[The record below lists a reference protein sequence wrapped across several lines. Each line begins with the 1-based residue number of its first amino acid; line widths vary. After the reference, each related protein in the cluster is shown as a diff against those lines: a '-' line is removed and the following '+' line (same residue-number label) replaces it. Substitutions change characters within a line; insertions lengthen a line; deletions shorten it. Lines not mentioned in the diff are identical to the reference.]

1 MKTAL
6 VPSVATLSLLHELT
20 QRQEQVVFVYKAPT
34 NTFDYVNPVFETVWA
49 RTRSSILNN
58 PALLL
63 RAIHPEDLT
72 YLRECYEEIFED
84 KKKTVEFR
92 ILLPSKGERRIR
104 LQAFLAESATGE
116 AVIVGMGED
125 VTARKAYQDNL
136 QKFST
141 KKNSILEILA
151 HDLAGPLGT
160 IQSLSKL
167 LATNTQDYQNTR
179 VSELIELIHRTSA
192 GGVHL
197 IRDFIKQEFLESA
210 QVTLLKSR
218 VDLVEKLLL
227 QIEQYQQ
234 SQLQLAKTFILET
247 SAPKIFVA
255 LDEDKFLQVVNNLIS
270 NAIKFTPDE
279 GHIRVC
285 LQEKEH
291 VVLLTV
297 ADNGIGIPLALQA
310 GLFEKFTKAR
320 RPGIRGEESVGLGMS
335 IIKTIV
341 EWHGGKI
348 WFQSKENEGSTFF
361 VEIPKE

>member
-6 VPSVATLSLLHELT
+6 TPSVATLSLLHELT
-20 QRQEQVVFVYKAPT
+20 QRQQQVVFVYQILT
-34 NTFDYVNPVFETVWA
+34 NRFDYLNPVFETIWA
-49 RTRSSILNN
+49 RTRTSILKN
-58 PALLL
+58 PSLLL
-63 RAIHPEDLT
+63 KTIHPEDLP
-72 YLRECYEEIFED
+72 YLRECYREMAED

-92 ILLPSKGERRIR
+92 ILLPGKQERRLR
-104 LQAFLAESATGE
+104 LRAFLVETPEGE
-116 AVIVGMGED
+116 VSIVGMGED
-125 VTARKAYQDNL
+125 VTDQKSYQDNL

-141 KKNSILEILA
+141 KKNTILEILA

-160 IQSLSKL
+160 IQGLSKL
-167 LATNTQDYQNTR
+167 LATNTKDYQNIH
-179 VSELIELIHRTSA
+179 VSELIEMINRISTS
-192 GGVHL
+192 GVHL
-197 IRDFIKQEFLESA
+197 IRDFVKQEFLESS
-210 QVTLLKSR
+210 QVRLLKSR
-218 VDLVEKLLL
+218 VELVEKLQL

-255 LDEDKFLQVVNNLIS
+255 LDEDKFLQAVNNLIS

-279 GHIRVC
+279 GHIRVS
-285 LQEKEH
+285 LKEKEH

-341 EWHGGKI
+341 EWHGGRI
-348 WFQSKENEGSTFF
+348 WFESKENEGSTFF